1 MATTSNKREWTP
13 KQKKA
18 IETRNKT
25 ILVSAAAGSGKTA
38 TLTERIIQRI
48 TIDDADISNMLIV
61 TFTRSAAADLKAKI
75 FSAISDKLA
84 SVTDATIASKLSA
97 QLANINNASIC
108 TIDSYYFDLIKSHF
122 TECGVSP
129 TFRIIDDGEYKLI
142 AKQTINDVIDE
153 AYENDP
159 NFPRFADCFASV
171 KDISSLG
178 EKFLKIHTILSSS
191 TEGIEFLNRYAT
203 LTASNAGSDF
213 MQSKFGELLKA
224 ESKEF
229 YAHYIKVFDYV
240 MEEIEKDEGLLK
252 KYNDT
257 ITASLILCQSVLSA
271 LNDENVTYAQLKTI
285 IDGYTVKDALRN
297 RIPTTEI
304 SEKIKKLRKE
314 FNAEQKKH
322 AETYYSSSAD
332 TLSRAMSESAQYIKT
347 LYDLLKRFE
356 EKMAEQKQRLDF
368 LTFNDISRKT
378 YSLLVNNG
386 KPTEIAK
393 KIAAQY
399 TDIYIDEYQD
409 VDPLQNEIFA
419 AISTPTNRF
428 MVGDIKQS
436 IYKFRGAEP
445 SLFSSLRKEFPD
457 ISEADNSNTATIF
470 MSNNFRCDKNVI
482 DFTNLVCSSI
492 FKQIGGCVEYTKG
505 DDLEF
510 SKKKPKQTDENKAE
524 NTEDNKA
531 DNTVDIAN
539 KVEVSVISIPYSKRS
554 SSSDK
559 EKDKDTQKDAPTE
572 GENTAE
578 ESADEECSS
587 LEWESEHIA
596 SKIQELLKSG
606 KKDDGSPIAPGD
618 IAVLFRK
625 QKISPYLSLAL
636 RRRGIK
642 VAETEATQ
650 YFENDDVL
658 LMLCLLN
665 TIDNPERDVYLAG
678 TLRSPLFDFSAD
690 ELLTL
695 RRDYSDP
702 CSLFY
707 GLCIHAKTKDDEL
720 AKKCKDFY
728 STLLSWQETAQ
739 SLPIDRFLLSL
750 FNNERVIASGILS
763 NQSSEGEG
771 GNVLLLY
778 DYARSFQGKGFK
790 GLYEF
795 IEYINSLIDE
805 GQSFPA
811 TSKRDAPDRV
821 TLMTIHKSKG
831 LECPVC
837 FLSLCGNKFN
847 NEDAKQNLVLSY
859 PDGIAMKL
867 SDDSGFSHVTTPMH
881 TLIASKIYEECV
893 EEEIRVLYVAL
904 TRAREQLYIT
914 GVCRS
919 AIDAIKEK
927 IALRSEFIDRY
938 TVVSQC
944 NTYLDWILLAL
955 NGKEYDF
962 SEIKYITP
970 EDIKIA
976 LDTPEASNAFENADE
991 TVEEFDNELYF
1002 KLINSFS
1009 FEYPYA
1015 ELSKVPSKLSVSRLY
1030 PDILD
1035 EYDTSCDL
1043 FIDERPATVPEFFS
1057 TSAHNASP
1065 AEKGTATHLFLQFC
1079 NFEYAATHGISE
1091 ELERLCALKYLPS
1104 NIKELIYLDELEKF
1118 IDSELLIEILS
1129 AKKIIREQRFNVS
1142 LSPDGFTKNEVL
1154 LEKMRGE
1161 ALAVQG
1167 VIDLIV
1173 ITKDGKVK
1181 LYDYKTDRLTKEEL
1195 NSYELAKEKLSAK
1208 HAQQLAYYAMACE
1221 EMFGKKCDSVQIYS
1235 THSAKLYDID
1245 IPDNLTEMI

>member
-1 MATTSNKREWTP
+1 MSTKSNKRTWTP
-13 KQKKA
+13 QQKTA

-48 TIDDADISNMLIV
+48 TIDNADISNMLIV

-84 SVTDATIASKLSA
+84 TVTDSTIASKLSA

-108 TIDSYYFDLIKSHF
+108 TIDSFYYELIKSHF

-142 AKQTINDVIDE
+142 AKQTINEVIDE

-159 NFPRFADCFASV
+159 EFPRFADCFSSV
-171 KDISSLG
+171 KNINSLG
-178 EKFLKIHTILSSS
+178 DKFLKIYTILSSS
-191 TEGIEFLNRYAT
+191 TEGIEFLKRYSE
-203 LTASNAGSDF
+203 LTKSNATSDF

-224 ESKEF
+224 ETIRF
-229 YAHYIKVFDYV
+229 YNHYIGIFDYII
-240 MEEIEKDEGLLK
+240 EEINKDEGLQK

-257 ITASLILCQSVLSA
+257 ITASLLLCQSVLTA
-271 LNDENVTYAQLKTI
+271 LENNATTYAEIKNI
-285 IDGYTVKDALRN
+285 VESYTVKDALRN
-297 RIPTTEI
+297 RIPTTEL

-322 AETYYSSSAD
+322 TETYYSSSAE
-332 TLSRAMSESAQYIKT
+332 TINRAMNDSANYINT
-347 LYDLLKRFE
+347 LYLVLKRFD
-356 EKMAEQKQRLDF
+356 EKMAEQKHRLDF

-378 YSLLVNNG
+378 YGLLVNNG
-386 KPTEIAK
+386 QPTEIAK
-393 KIAAQY
+393 KISEEY

-409 VDPLQNEIFA
+409 VDPLQNQIFS

-445 SLFSSLRKEFPD
+445 TLFSSLRKEFPD
-457 ISEADNSNTATIF
+457 ISVADNSDTATIF
-470 MSNNFRCDKNVI
+470 MSNNFRCDKHVI
-482 DFTNLVCSSI
+482 DFTNLVCSCI
-492 FKQIGGCVEYTKG
+492 FRQIGGCVEYTKD
-505 DDLEF
+505 DDLVF
-510 SKKKPKQTDENKAE
+510 SKITDKSQNEDATTNIEDKLTQT
-524 NTEDNKA
+524 
-531 DNTVDIAN
+531 VN
-539 KVEVSVISIPYSKRS
+539 KVKVSVISIPNSKKS
-554 SSSDK
+554 ASSDNDK
-559 EKDKDTQKDAPTE
+559 NSDKDTPKETSAE
-572 GENTAE
+572 SENSAE
-578 ESADEECSS
+578 ENVDEECGS
-587 LEWESEHIA
+587 LEWESEYIA
-596 SKIQELLKSG
+596 SQIQELLKSG
-606 KKDDGSPIAPGD
+606 KKSDGSPINPGD

-658 LMLCLLN
+658 LMLCVLN
-665 TIDNPERDVYLAG
+665 TIDNPERDIYLAG
-678 TLRSPLFDFSAD
+678 TLRSPLFDFTAD

-695 RRDYSDP
+695 RREYNDP

-707 GLCIHAKTKDDEL
+707 GLCKYAKTKNDEL
-720 AKKCKDFY
+720 AKKCSDFY
-728 STLLSWQETAQ
+728 DTLLNWQETAQ
-739 SLPIDRFLLSL
+739 SLPIDRFLLNL
-750 FNNERVIASGILS
+750 FNNEKFIASGILS

-831 LECPVC
+831 LEFPVC

-859 PDGIAMKL
+859 PEGIAMKL
-867 SDDSGFSHVTTPMH
+867 SDDSGFSLITTPMH
-881 TLIASKIYEECV
+881 SLIASKMYEECV

-904 TRAREQLYIT
+904 TRAREQLFIT
-914 GVCRS
+914 GVFRS
-919 AIDAIKEK
+919 TVPAIKEK
-927 IALRSEFIDRY
+927 IALRAEFTDRY

-955 NGKEYDF
+955 NGNEFDF
-962 SEIKYITP
+962 SEIEYITP
-970 EDIKIA
+970 ENIKIA
-976 LDTPEASNAFENADE
+976 LDE
-991 TVEEFDNELYF
+991 TDKANDNSLDDPIETEKFDNELYF

-1009 FEYPYA
+1009 FEYPYY

-1035 EYDTSCDL
+1035 EFDTSCDL
-1043 FIDERPATVPEFFS
+1043 FIDQRPATVPEFFS
-1057 TSAHNASP
+1057 SVSPTANA
-1065 AEKGTATHLFLQFC
+1065 AERGTATHLFLQFC
-1079 NFEYAATHGISE
+1079 NFEYAATHGIKE
-1091 ELERLCALKYLPS
+1091 ELERLCELKYLPS
-1104 NIKELIYLDELEKF
+1104 NIKDLIYIDELEKF

-1142 LSPDGFTKNEVL
+1142 LSPDGFTKNNVL
-1154 LEKMRGE
+1154 LEKMKGE
-1161 ALAVQG
+1161 KLAVQG
-1167 VIDLIV
+1167 VIDLIL
-1173 ITKDGKVK
+1173 ITKDDKIK

-1195 NSYELAKEKLSAK
+1195 NSDELAKEKLSSK
-1208 HAQQLAYYAMACE
+1208 HAQQLSYYAMACK
-1221 EMFGKKCDSVQIYS
+1221 EMFGKKCDTVQIYS
-1235 THSAKLYDID
+1235 THSAKLYDIEISED
-1245 IPDNLTEMI
+1245 FKEII